1 MTDIKHPLLWFTS
14 RSPTDVGQRHCR
26 MDRFL
31 SYHAGPHGTGY
42 RRKALSVPLA
52 TGSAVHTG
60 AELLAD
66 WIMEYQQKHHGQ
78 PPVVL
83 PLEVIHWAAEEAAAG
98 YERLA
103 RAKGFN
109 EVGLE
114 QIGGDDAVVGD
125 AGVGD
130 QRLSIRSGDV
140 GRATGDLG
148 THQIHRGP
156 AGGVDTP
163 PAALVPATLPAAL
176 ETLIMEQRTL
186 IEAQLWIFAT
196 ITVPQMLSTH
206 RILGYEVEE
215 TLVLDCTCGL
225 GEGVANWR
233 VHFDRQ
239 CEGIVQQG
247 RADWILE
254 GWEASKRGQLV
265 YDEFKTKASPNA
277 PWEKAWEH
285 SGQLRINME
294 TAGRRLGKKITAA
307 NIVVLFKGWRG
318 RDKGDPP
325 ETPKYQHSPLCYGY
339 YDPGSEGLRPGGWA
353 AQYKWF
359 DDLGKGHT
367 LPRTYQNRP
376 VWDMSLPMLPTR
388 QEDVGRFPS
397 RVATWVMNYITPK
410 QWGELVKVLGP
421 FPYQPAAIPD
431 TLRSVL
437 AEERDWRE
445 VVQIIRERTLNEHEM
460 GRTRSEIDIAADLIP
475 RSYQCTQF
483 SGEDCP
489 HKKICE
495 KAPGW
500 EDPLSMGIYDI
511 RTPHHLPEREAC
523 EAGGVVFPEDDSELE
538 EIEV

>member
-1 MTDIKHPLLWFTS
+1 MATPTLPLLWFTS
-14 RSPTDVGQRHCR
+14 RTPTEVGQRHCR
-26 MDRFL
+26 FDRFL

-52 TGSAVHTG
+52 TGSAVHRG

-83 PLEVIHWAAEEAAAG
+83 PIEVIHWAASEAAAG
-98 YERLA
+98 YEQTA
-103 RAKGFN
+103 RAHGFN
-109 EVGLE
+109 EAGLE
-114 QIGGDDAVVGD
+114 AVGDDDLVVGAD
-125 AGVGD
+125 
-130 QRLSIRSGDV
+130 
-140 GRATGDLG
+140 GRVVPRAAPVATG
-148 THQIHRGP
+148 QAP
-156 AGGVDTP
+156 AQ
-163 PAALVPATLPAAL
+163 LPAAL

-186 IEAQLWIFAT
+186 IEGQIWMFAN
-196 ITVPQMLSTH
+196 IVVPQMLSTH

-225 GEGVANWR
+225 GEGVADWR
-233 VHFDRQ
+233 VHFDRN

-247 RADWILE
+247 RADWLLE
-254 GWEASKRGQLV
+254 GWEASKRGQIV

-294 TAGRRLGKKITAA
+294 TAGRRLGKQITEA

-325 ETPKYQHSPLCYGY
+325 EAAKYQHSPLCYGY
-339 YDPGSEGLRPGGWA
+339 FDPGSEGFRPPSWA
-353 AQYKWF
+353 AAYKWY

-367 LPRTYQNRP
+367 LPRTYEKVEIWNPANPLFNVQPDRP
-376 VWDMSLPMLPTR
+376 LM
-388 QEDVGRFPS
+388 PS
-397 RVATWVMNYITPK
+397 RIGTWVMNYITPK

-421 FPYQPAAIPD
+421 FPYQRDRIPD
-431 TLRSVL
+431 TLKSVL

-445 VVQIIRERTLNEHEM
+445 LVGEIRTQVYLNAM
-460 GRTRSEIDIAADLIP
+460 PTNPNAQPGRSEIDIAADYIP
-475 RSYQCTQF
+475 RSWQCTQF
-483 SGEDCP
+483 SGEECP
-489 HKKICE
+489 HKRICD
-495 KAPGW
+495 KQPGW
-500 EDPLSMGIYDI
+500 QDPLSMGIYDI
-511 RTPHHLPEREAC
+511 RTPHHQPEREAY
-523 EAGGVVFPEDDSELE
+523 EAGGVTFPDDDSELE

>member
-1 MTDIKHPLLWFTS
+1 MAITHPLLWFTS

-26 MDRFL
+26 FDRFL

-42 RRKALSVPLA
+42 RRTALSVPLA

-66 WIMEYQQKHHGQ
+66 WILEYQQKHCGQ
-78 PPVVL
+78 PPVVI
-83 PLEVIHWAAEEAAAG
+83 PLEVIHWAAEEAAAE
-98 YERLA
+98 YERAA

-109 EVGLE
+109 EAGLE
-114 QIGGDDAVVGD
+114 SIGGADPVVDGD
-125 AGVGD
+125 GRVVDQQRVG
-130 QRLSIRSGDV
+130 
-140 GRATGDLG
+140 
-148 THQIHRGP
+148 
-156 AGGVDTP
+156 GGAMGSPV
-163 PAALVPATLPAAL
+163 ALPAAL

-186 IEAQLWIFAT
+186 IEAQIWIFAT
-196 ITVPQMLSTH
+196 ITVPQMLATH

-225 GEGVANWR
+225 GEGVADWAI
-233 VHFDRQ
+233 HAARQ
-239 CEGIVQQG
+239 CTGIVQMG
-247 RADWILE
+247 RADWLLE
-254 GWEASKRGQLV
+254 GWERDVRGQII
-265 YDEFKTKASPNA
+265 YDEFKTKATPNA

-285 SGQLRINME
+285 SGQLRVNME
-294 TAGRRLGKKITAA
+294 TASRRLGKKVTAA

-318 RDKGDPP
+318 RDKGADPS
-325 ETPKYQHSPLCYGY
+325 EPKYQHSPLCYGY
-339 YDPGSEGLRPGGWA
+339 FDPGSEGFRPQAWA
-353 AQYKWF
+353 AQYKWY

-367 LPRTYQNRP
+367 LPRTYEKTPIWDLSKPLP
-376 VWDMSLPMLPTR
+376 VVEGALLGKPA
-388 QEDVGRFPS
+388 PS
-397 RVATWVMNYITPK
+397 RVGNWVLGYITPK

-437 AEERDWRE
+437 AEERLWRE
-445 VVQIIRERTLNEHEM
+445 DVAHIRAEVVAQAGLGNA
-460 GRTRSEIDIAADLIP
+460 RSEIDIAADYIP

-489 HKKICE
+489 HKRICD

-500 EDPLSMGIYDI
+500 EHPLTMGIYDI
-511 RTPHHLPEREAC
+511 RTPHHLPERQAC